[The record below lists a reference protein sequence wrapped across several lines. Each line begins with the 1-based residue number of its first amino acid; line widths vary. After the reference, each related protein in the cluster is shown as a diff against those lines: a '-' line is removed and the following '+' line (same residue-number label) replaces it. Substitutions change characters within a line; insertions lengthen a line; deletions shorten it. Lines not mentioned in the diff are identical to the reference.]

1 MSGSL
6 IAQVNGENRATVT
19 SAATYTFVFESPDTS
34 GTIDFIPTS
43 FNGTLN
49 DVTLFEVTPG
59 TVAADTLACDGW
71 YKTATSDMW
80 RQHNDGGTYTKDGS
94 FYAAKVTTT
103 ASWAALNWP
112 LSAVSTAGEWTQRFA
127 GRTVTFGAW
136 LKTSVASFARLIIND
151 SGSQTVSTN
160 HTGGGA
166 WEWLEVTATIGASPT
181 SVKVQVG
188 DTSPTGTYYISQPML
203 VFGSAI
209 GSGNYSRPSGEIVDF
224 ENSSNYLNSFATTAF
239 SSTSGT
245 PSLEAESNGKIPKG
259 AKAVY
264 LSAAIRDADSTGGGN
279 CRIYLGKNSTSKYD
293 LQISNDEVPD
303 DQWRYNSG
311 RVGCDSN
318 GDIYYDIDA
327 TGSDTLDAR
336 IWPLAVQLR

>member
-1 MSGSL
+1 MLRGHHLDTVSVVLKIPYCLLDHLGSCL
-6 IAQVNGENRATVT
+6 A
-19 SAATYTFVFESPDTS
+19 SFV
-34 GTIDFIPTS
+34 
-43 FNGTLN
+43 
-49 DVTLFEVTPG
+49 V
-59 TVAADTLACDGW
+59 
-71 YKTATSDMW
+71 
-80 RQHNDGGTYTKDGS
+80 
-94 FYAAKVTTT
+94 
-103 ASWAALNWP
+103 
-112 LSAVSTAGEWTQRFA
+112 
-127 GRTVTFGAW
+127 
-136 LKTSVASFARLIIND
+136 VASACIVVVRL
-151 SGSQTVSTN
+151 
-160 HTGGGA
+160 
-166 WEWLEVTATIGASPT
+166 
-181 SVKVQVG
+181 
-188 DTSPTGTYYISQPML
+188 
-203 VFGSAI
+203 
-209 GSGNYSRPSGEIVDF
+209 VDF